1 MMLRHNESRKFC
13 MDAEQ
18 PYKICGCH
26 GTASAAK
33 ILYHFIVL
41 LIKRGSIIQVR
52 NCRVGPAKRPGLF
65 CPSVP
70 GNFLKCR
77 NKMVPLFGSLG
88 YALAGKRIK
97 EILVAKHRHALAVLQ
112 IQRGL
117 QAPHQNVL
125 AALPLVLAA
134 AQGSSPEKAFPK
146 VMPMIRSTESVWIM
160 S

>member
-1 MMLRHNESRKFC
+1 MSCMMLRHNESRKFC

-77 NKMVPLFGSLG
+77 NKMVTLLIISPLPGGRRLHFGMRLSHG
-88 YALAGKRIK
+88 VAQKKRRCLRIA
-97 EILVAKHRHALAVLQ
+97 EIVHRKHVWNGVRCVFL
-112 IQRGL
+112 IST
-117 QAPHQNVL
+117 
-125 AALPLVLAA
+125 AA
-134 AQGSSPEKAFPK
+134 
-146 VMPMIRSTESVWIM
+146 
-160 S
+160 